1 MPTEIYH
8 LRVLGQRAEELLE
21 AAAEYGR
28 FAEAVPDDLHRRGGA
43 PLPCLMT
50 FIQGKITHAGTLHAG
65 NKAAEGSRRVNIS
78 EIDELIV
85 PLRTVDLLELVAGP
99 QKAVL
104 REQLRR
110 SGLIRGDA
118 ADALL
123 SAVRALDPQLADYVE
138 RFQVDRQRIARLPDN
153 VRRALAWEKET
164 TATALSLAGIDR
176 QELLR
181 WRMPRDDGGSFLDG
195 LEQAR
200 LREDAMIM
208 NDMHVVPGFEYVRPV
223 ARSGAV
229 FQSGDIT
236 LTLVLANHL
245 ALEEQLGADLLYFN
259 ETYQA
264 FTLIQYKAMEA
275 RTGASAIFRL
285 PNAQLAE
292 EIRRMRM
299 HLDALRQ
306 CEANDHCDGF
316 RLLENPFFLK
326 LCPRFDFEPGDPG
339 LVKGMYL
346 PLDYWDLL
354 EADPRIVGSR
364 GGRHVS
370 FENVG
375 RYFDNTS
382 FIPLVANGW
391 IGTNANQS
399 AMLKPIVRE
408 LVEEGRSLTIAV
420 ARGGKKPP
428 PAPGY
433 IYDYGGE
440 SESEPEYV
448 RIRRG

>member
-8 LRVLGQRAEELLE
+8 LRVLGERAEELLE
-21 AAAEYGR
+21 AAGEYGR
-28 FAEAVPDDLHRRGGA
+28 FAEAVQDDLHRRGGA

-50 FIQGKITHAGTLHAG
+50 FVKGKITHVGTLQPG
-65 NKAAEGSRRVNIS
+65 NKAAEGSRRLNIS
-78 EIDELIV
+78 EIDQLIT
-85 PLRTVDLLELVAGP
+85 PLRAVDLLELVAGP
-99 QKAVL
+99 QKTVL
-104 REQLRR
+104 RQQLRQ
-110 SGLIRGDA
+110 SGLIGGDA
-118 ADALL
+118 ADALV

-138 RFQVDRQRIARLPDN
+138 RFQVDRERIAKLPHN
-153 VRRALAWEKET
+153 VRQALAWEKET

-176 QELLR
+176 KELLR
-181 WRMPRDDGGSFLDG
+181 WKMPSDDGGSFLDG
-195 LEQAR
+195 LEQVR
-200 LREDAMIM
+200 MREDAMIM
-208 NDMHVVPGFEYVRPV
+208 HDMHVVPGFEYVRPV

-275 RTGASAIFRL
+275 GTGSSAIFRL
-285 PNAQLAE
+285 PNEQLAE
-292 EIRRMRM
+292 EIRRMRL

-306 CEANDHCDGF
+306 CEPNDRCDGF

-326 LCPRFDFEPGDPG
+326 LCPRLDFEPADPG

-346 PLDYWDLL
+346 PLDYWNLL
-354 EADPRIVGSR
+354 EVDPRIGGPR
-364 GGRHVS
+364 GGRVVS

-375 RYFDNTS
+375 RYLDNSS

-391 IGTNANQS
+391 IGTNATQS

-428 PAPGY
+428 PASGY
-433 IYDYGGE
+433 VYDYGND
-440 SESEPEYV
+440 SEPEPEYV
-448 RIRRG
+448 QIYRG